1 MLPSHIDMMWPYYIA
16 IASVFATALYMRIE
30 SQRAPR
36 DAATKPPAPERSTVS
51 VPAKEEIDEAEP
63 SALIK
68 AHALSGYAYLIARGK
83 VLDLI
88 EKIVALVFFWRT
100 SSVGTSSGPSLKPS
114 GPRVGPPIWTG
125 WQIFYTKRLYQRI
138 VDCWN
143 RPIAG
148 QASSS
153 IDVCDRQRVGTG
165 DAAALEMKGT
175 TTRCLNLGSYNY
187 LGFGGWEE
195 HVSPAVVATLRTHGV
210 SGCSPR
216 MECGNTRV
224 HTALEETVAQY
235 LDKEAALVVGMGF
248 ATNSTLIPVRQP
260 IEGPVFRLT
269 REPALLAPSAPLSMP
284 GMRSRATC
292 SAPALGLAPAHHSRY
307 FLPLRCWSTP
317 TETIRVDRCGC
328 PSCTDSRPVARV
340 SQL

>member
-1 MLPSHIDMMWPYYIA
+1 MLPSHVDMMWPYYIA

-30 SQRAPR
+30 SQRVPR
-36 DAATKPPAPERSTVS
+36 DAAPPAVQKRAPVTAD
-51 VPAKEEIDEAEP
+51 AKEEVDEAEP

-83 VLDLI
+83 VLDVI
-88 EKIVALVFFWRT
+88 EKLVELVFFWRANSPDAT
-100 SSVGTSSGPSLKPS
+100 SAPSLKPS

-153 IDVCDRQRVGTG
+153 IDVCDRRRVGTG
-165 DAAALEMKGT
+165 DAAPLEMSGT

-195 HVSPAVVATLRTHGV
+195 CVSPAVVATLHTHGI

-216 MECGNTRV
+216 MECGNTQV
-224 HTALEETVAQY
+224 HTDLEETVAQY

-248 ATNSTLIPVRQP
+248 ATNSTLIPVR
-260 IEGPVFRLT
+260 
-269 REPALLAPSAPLSMP
+269 
-284 GMRSRATC
+284 
-292 SAPALGLAPAHHSRY
+292 
-307 FLPLRCWSTP
+307 
-317 TETIRVDRCGC
+317 
-328 PSCTDSRPVARV
+328 
-340 SQL
+340 